1 MNRKGEITD
10 KDMTVLR
17 EGEQTKNQRDRKGG
31 NLKDYSLQHRVSIQ
45 WDLNEEATRDRM
57 FKLKVDDAE
66 VILDAE
72 GLLRYLR
79 WV

>member
-1 MNRKGEITD
+1 MSRKGELSD
-10 KDMTVLR
+10 KDMSVLR
-17 EGEQTKNQRDRKGG
+17 EADQTKNQRDRKSG
-31 NLKDYSLQHRVSIQ
+31 NVKDYSLQHRVFIQ
-45 WDLNEEATRDRM
+45 WDLNDEAIRDRM

-72 GLLRYLR
+72 ELLRFLR